1 MMISPNYAPKACRW
15 ILMRGYGGC
24 FNPPCRPRHV
34 AHGAVYSR
42 SSTLDALLEVIA
54 RPVDGFVVWLLAQV
68 IKNQIC
74 DGGGC
79 FARQRKT
86 SSITDLI
93 ITTSCGCYVTP
104 TLVAVHGKRGTS
116 LNFSTT
122 LIFIDLE
129 RILHVS

>member
-24 FNPPCRPRHV
+24 FNSPCRPRHV

-54 RPVDGFVVWLLAQV
+54 RPVDGFVVWLLTQV

-74 DGGGC
+74 DGGGG
-79 FARQRKT
+79 FARQRGCGDGG
-86 SSITDLI
+86 SDLI
-93 ITTSCGCYVTP
+93 ITT
-104 TLVAVHGKRGTS
+104 LVG
-116 LNFSTT
+116 FM
-122 LIFIDLE
+122 
-129 RILHVS
+129 